1 MPTRSWERLC
11 GLRRPSAFPEWHVIL
26 GMKSNSTAALCAMVL
41 VLQAFVG
48 ARSAEPALG
57 PLNIDTPALSP
68 AEAKSLHNPVANT
81 AASIRR
87 GRLLF
92 ATSGC
97 VSCHGT
103 DGKALIEV
111 VANAT
116 DLTNPK
122 VWKNG
127 TAEGQIFRSI
137 RDGAGVA
144 MPAFKGQIT
153 QEQDVWNIVNFIHSL
168 WPQDQRPPVVA
179 E

>member
-1 MPTRSWERLC
+1 MAGRQFLAAGPSALTRWYVMVEMKTRSLV
-11 GLRRPSAFPEWHVIL
+11 AFGAIIL
-26 GMKSNSTAALCAMVL
+26 I
-41 VLQAFVG
+41 LQAAVG
-48 ARSAEPALG
+48 ANSAEPALG
-57 PLNIDTPALSP
+57 PLNMDTPALSP
-68 AEAKSLHNPVANT
+68 AEAKALHNPVGNT
-81 AASIRR
+81 ASSIKR

-97 VSCHGT
+97 ISCHGS

-122 VWKNG
+122 MWKNG
-127 TAEGQIFRSI
+127 TEEGQIFRSI

-144 MPAFKGQIT
+144 MPAFKGQIA

>member
-1 MPTRSWERLC
+1 MVNRYFPT
-11 GLRRPSAFPEWHVIL
+11 GQASAFFRLPVIAKMKAGSTSAL
-26 GMKSNSTAALCAMVL
+26 GAILLALLTVVSAN
-41 VLQAFVG
+41 A
-48 ARSAEPALG
+48 AEPALG
-57 PLNIDTPALSP
+57 PLNMDTPALSP
-68 AEAKSLHNPVANT
+68 AEAKALRNPVSNT
-81 AASIRR
+81 IKSIGR

-97 VSCHGT
+97 ASCHGS

-127 TAEGQIFRSI
+127 TDEGQIFRSI

-153 QEQDVWNIVNFIHSL
+153 QEQDIWNIVNFIHSL
-168 WPQDQRPPVVA
+168 WPQDQRPLVVA

>member
-1 MPTRSWERLC
+1 
-11 GLRRPSAFPEWHVIL
+11 
-26 GMKSNSTAALCAMVL
+26 MKSISAAALL
-41 VLQAFVG
+41 VLQVFVG
-48 ARSAEPALG
+48 AQSAEPALG
-57 PLNIDTPALSP
+57 PLNIDTPALSA
-68 AEAKSLHNPVANT
+68 AEAKSLRNPVGNT
-81 AASIRR
+81 AASIGR

-97 VSCHGT
+97 ISCHGS

-127 TAEGQIFRSI
+127 TEEGQIFRSI
-137 RDGAGVA
+137 RDGAGAA

-153 QEQDVWNIVNFIHSL
+153 QEQDIWNIVNFIHSL
-168 WPQDQRPPVVA
+168 WPKDQRPPVVA

>member
-1 MPTRSWERLC
+1 MKS
-11 GLRRPSAFPEWHVIL
+11 GLRVLGVIAL
-26 GMKSNSTAALCAMVL
+26 SLSNGIAIS
-41 VLQAFVG
+41 G
-48 ARSAEPALG
+48 EPALG

-68 AEAKSLHNPVANT
+68 AEAKALHNPVSNT
-81 AASIRR
+81 TKSIRR

-97 VSCHGT
+97 VSCHGS

-127 TAEGQIFRSI
+127 TEEGQIFRSI

-144 MPAFKGQIT
+144 MPAFKGQIN
-153 QEQDVWNIVNFIHSL
+153 QEEDLWNIVNFIHSL
-168 WPQDQRPPVVA
+168 WPQEQRPPVVA